1 MFCLILTRSRLP
13 ELNTGTFAIAS
24 LESAIDNDGSPI
36 FLATRS
42 SVIIDDPRFSAE
54 QIPYNGGFY
63 FENISRKDLLAFR
76 CR

>member
-1 MFCLILTRSRLP
+1 LS
-13 ELNTGTFAIAS
+13 ELNKLAFPVAL
-24 LESAIDNDGSPI
+24 LESAIDKDDRII

-54 QIPYNGGFY
+54 QIPYDGGFY
-63 FENISRKDLLAFR
+63 FENLARKDLLAFK